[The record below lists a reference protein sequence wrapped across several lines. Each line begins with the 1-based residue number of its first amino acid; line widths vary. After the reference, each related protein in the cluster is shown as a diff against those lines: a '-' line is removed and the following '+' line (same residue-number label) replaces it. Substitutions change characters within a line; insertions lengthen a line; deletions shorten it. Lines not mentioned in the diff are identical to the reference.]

1 MYKVLTHFHDLQDVE
16 KKTKDGP
23 IYHEYT
29 EGDTYPRDGY
39 KPSQER
45 IEELS
50 GIDNAFGTPIIEA
63 ADKVVDDNDNPP
75 ASEPPADPPADP
87 PAEAEEA
94 TDKPGG
100 KKASK

>member
-1 MYKVLTHFHDLQDVE
+1 MYKVIAHFHDLQDAE

-23 IYHEYT
+23 IYHEYN
-29 EGDTYPRDGY
+29 EGDIYPRDGY
-39 KPSQER
+39 TPSEGR

-50 GIDNAFGTPIIEA
+50 GVDNNFHAPII
-63 ADKVVDDNDNPP
+63 
-75 ASEPPADPPADP
+75 ASDEPADPPADP
-87 PAEAEEA
+87 PAEAEET

>member
-1 MYKVLTHFHDLQDVE
+1 MYKVLTHFHDLQDAE

-23 IYHEYT
+23 IYHEYN
-29 EGDTYPRDGY
+29 EGDIYPRDGY

-50 GIDNAFGTPIIEA
+50 GVDNNFRAPIIASDEPEA
-63 ADKVVDDNDNPP
+63 VTGNEDVPEAVEGDELEAVD
-75 ASEPPADPPADP
+75 
-87 PAEAEEA
+87 AEV
-94 TDKPGG
+94 GG

>member
-1 MYKVLTHFHDLQDVE
+1 MYKVITHFHDLQDVE

-23 IYHEYT
+23 IYHEYN

-39 KPSQER
+39 TPSEER

-50 GIDNAFGTPIIEA
+50 GVDNSFHAPIIASDEPGTVNNNEDEPGA
-63 ADKVVDDNDNPP
+63 GNEDTPTADQ
-75 ASEPPADPPADP
+75 
-87 PAEAEEA
+87 AEVEE
-94 TDKPGG
+94 PGG